1 MLLGNAINLKYV
13 LKNLK
18 IVRFYPSLFPPYFMM
33 VLCDNVV
40 ISDNITLILSA
51 WPEFLWRHMRQSVPV
66 WSRTLFIWRGNNL
79 NIPCLPDPGK
89 FRGMNTKLILYTK
102 SFILNVVK
110 ESRVARQA
118 RHSVSFLRSLVT
130 MAVTR
135 PRFCPPHSSPL
146 LHCWWRW
153 QMLPMSSLSVAPTLS
168 RPMPSGASL
177 K

>member
-1 MLLGNAINLKYV
+1 MML
-13 LKNLK
+13 
-18 IVRFYPSLFPPYFMM
+18 
-33 VLCDNVV
+33 LCDNVV

-66 WSRTLFIWRGNNL
+66 WSRILFIWRGNNL

-135 PRFCPPHSSPL
+135 PRFCPPLSSIVDGGDKCSQCPHSQWLQPCQGQCQVEQVSNN
-146 LHCWWRW
+146 
-153 QMLPMSSLSVAPTLS
+153 
-168 RPMPSGASL
+168 GASSN